1 MTRDTAFVI
10 WGFVGAVFVGVVIAS
25 IVDDRVPSLADV
37 LAFLTRTM
45 VGFVLVMLGW
55 LWLGWHLFVRR

>member
-1 MTRDTAFVI
+1 VTRDTAFVI
-10 WGFVGAVFVGVVIAS
+10 WGLVGAVFVGVVIAS
-25 IVDDRVPSLADV
+25 IVSDRVPSLTDLLRV
-37 LAFLTRTM
+37 LTRTI